1 MTCDLWSDDSFHLN
15 ERNKVNRKEKNKMW
29 GQCMWSVKEVAD
41 KDFAKNGCFVFFLS
55 VFFFFLAYVAL
66 LDSWERERER
76 ELIKMG
82 DVVCIWFL
90 ILWYWLLS
98 LRDCCWTCYV
108 FCLIHDLILR
118 TKFGLSLWDCTVE
131 FETFTDTIAYIII
144 K

>member
-1 MTCDLWSDDSFHLN
+1 MTVFIWTKETRWIEKKRIKCGGNACDLWRKWQIKILPKMAALSSFF
-15 ERNKVNRKEKNKMW
+15 
-29 GQCMWSVKEVAD
+29 QFS
-41 KDFAKNGCFVFFLS
+41 
-55 VFFFFLAYVAL
+55 FFFLAYVAL

-82 DVVCIWFL
+82 DVVWIWFL

-98 LRDCCWTCYV
+98 LRDRCWTCYV

-131 FETFTDTIAYIII
+131 FETFTDTITYIII